1 MLASAVEHVPTDSI
15 RAYERKLRRHSDR
28 QVAQIAWAIREFG
41 FNNPII
47 VDEDGVVVAGHG
59 RLLAALELG
68 LETLPVIRLSHLTPE
83 RLRAYRIADNRLS
96 DLGELYSDELKLEL
110 KELLALDLNLDP
122 EAMGFNTSE
131 LDLVLNAPDAAADA
145 DGHARPLPRQ
155 QPSPAAAMNSN
166 LAYIGWPALMPWTRR
181 LGPGS
186 WATGWLPWCSPIRPT
201 ICKSKAASPGS
212 GKVKH
217 REFEYASGEMSEAE
231 FTTFLTRSF
240 ERLAAVCGEGALWYV
255 WMDHRHMFEILSA
268 GRSIGMNMF
277 NLAVWDKL
285 SGGMGSYLRS
295 RHELCFIWKQGTAPH
310 VNNNVLGRYGRN
322 RDNVWS
328 HPGLSSFGPSREAD
342 LADHPTVKP
351 LALAVEAIKDCTKR
365 GDIVLDAFLGSG
377 TTILA
382 AERTGRI
389 CCGAEIDPTFCDVVI
404 RRWEQ
409 RTGVAVRHVGSGL
422 TFAELTGKRQA
433 EAAKGNPAPASTPS
447 DGSLDPSDRRAA

>member
-1 MLASAVEHVPTDSI
+1 
-15 RAYERKLRRHSDR
+15 
-28 QVAQIAWAIREFG
+28 
-41 FNNPII
+41 
-47 VDEDGVVVAGHG
+47 
-59 RLLAALELG
+59 
-68 LETLPVIRLSHLTPE
+68 
-83 RLRAYRIADNRLS
+83 
-96 DLGELYSDELKLEL
+96 
-110 KELLALDLNLDP
+110 
-122 EAMGFNTSE
+122 MGFNTSE

-145 DGHARPLPRQ
+145 DDETP
-155 QPSPAAAMNSN
+155 PAQATAITRRGDEFELGVHRMACADALDPVTWTRLMGDRLAAMVFTDPPYN
-166 LAYIGWPALMPWTRR
+166 LQVQGCISGL
-181 LGPGS
+181 
-186 WATGWLPWCSPIRPT
+186 
-201 ICKSKAASPGS
+201 

-231 FTTFLTRSF
+231 FTTFLTKSF

-322 RDNVWS
+322 RDNVWA
-328 HPGLSSFGPSREAD
+328 HPGLSSFGRSREAD

-409 RTGVAVRHVGSGL
+409 RTGVPVRHVGSGL
-422 TFAELTGKRQA
+422 TFAELTEKRQA
-433 EAAKGNPAPASTPS
+433 EAAKGNPAPAAAPS